1 MEGRRVATTSIH
13 PKPYVDDTTGV
24 NMWLV
29 FLGPPGAGKGT
40 QSERLIEYIDATHVS
55 TGEIL
60 RDAVESGSNEG
71 HQVEQYLAAGGLVPD
86 PLIIQIFARHLA
98 SLNGDDNILFD
109 GFPRTLPQAE
119 ALDRLLE
126 ERGTPVNGVFYMQ
139 VDSEELLRRLAGR
152 GRNDDR
158 VDVIRHRLEV
168 FSKQTEPLIER
179 YEELGLLH
187 VIDGV
192 GTEDEVFARIK
203 VGIEK
208 IRQQKA
214 ENESES
220 S

>member
-1 MEGRRVATTSIH
+1 MR
-13 PKPYVDDTTGV
+13 
-24 NMWLV
+24 LV
-29 FLGPPGAGKGT
+29 FLGPSGAGKGT
-40 QSERLIEYIDATHVS
+40 QSARLIEYIGATHLS

-60 RDAVESGSNEG
+60 REAVESGSEEG
-71 HQVEQYLAAGGLVPD
+71 RQIEQYLAAGGLVPD

-98 SLNGDDNILFD
+98 GLKADDNILFD

-119 ALDRLLE
+119 ALDHLLE
-126 ERGTPVNGVFYMQ
+126 ERGTPANGAFYLQ
-139 VDSEELLRRLAGR
+139 VETEELLRRLAGR

-168 FSKQTEPLIER
+168 FSKQTEPLIDH
-179 YEELGLLH
+179 YEQLGLLH

-203 VGIEK
+203 EGIEN
-208 IRQQKA
+208 IRRQKA
-214 ENESES
+214 ESESES